1 MYKNFHLR
9 KGLHQLR
16 FSYPDQRGRQYNYG
30 GTCVQT
36 GQTFLA
42 LRTSRS
48 LPASALTSRR
58 YPRFAC
64 TLDGHS
70 QGKRLCWDLTR
81 SSSPQHK
88 HPPSPPPP
96 RAGPEAANRRAR
108 SSRTPFPRVAAE
120 SNSRRTGRS
129 ERSGQCARRGR
140 NDEPDRARNGGVKP
154 DRETPEE

>member
-1 MYKNFHLR
+1 MLKNFHLR

-16 FSYPDQRGRQYNYG
+16 FSYPDQRRRQYNYG

-42 LRTSRS
+42 LRTSRN

-81 SSSPQHK
+81 SSPPNTNTLPSHLPPAQGPRRPIAERVVVG
-88 HPPSPPPP
+88 PPSRVWLRSQT
-96 RAGPEAANRRAR
+96 RAGLGEASARASAR
-108 SSRTPFPRVAAE
+108 DAAGMM
-120 SNSRRTGRS
+120 NPIALGMA
-129 ERSGQCARRGR
+129 G
-140 NDEPDRARNGGVKP
+140 
-154 DRETPEE
+154 